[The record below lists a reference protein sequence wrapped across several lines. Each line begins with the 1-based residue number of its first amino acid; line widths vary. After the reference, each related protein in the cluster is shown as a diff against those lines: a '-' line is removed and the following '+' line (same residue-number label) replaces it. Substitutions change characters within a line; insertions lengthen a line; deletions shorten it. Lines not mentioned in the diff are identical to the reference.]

1 MKLETIIQK
10 INESTDMKVK
20 FQLISEI
27 YEILTNEFPE
37 IKAEYTESAFFFH
50 INNKLKGSYN

>member
-37 IKAEYTESAFFFH
+37 IKAEYTESAFF
-50 INNKLKGSYN
+50 LSYK